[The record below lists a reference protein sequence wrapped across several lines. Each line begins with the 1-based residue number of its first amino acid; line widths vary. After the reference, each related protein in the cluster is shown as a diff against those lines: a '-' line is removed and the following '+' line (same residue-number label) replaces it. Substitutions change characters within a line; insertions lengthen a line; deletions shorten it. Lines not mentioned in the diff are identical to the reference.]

1 MSKQLKSG
9 TWKHTNTGRAFFS
22 SFPHERKSI
31 CPEISVISRSN
42 SSSVIDRYPFS
53 KKALCEI
60 TSFQKRKERRLQT
73 STHKGLWCRKK
84 NPKTQQPLDG
94 LAVVLR
100 RSNFIVAGIEE
111 WRGILY
117 KVPEIKKKRKKKK
130 KTFDHFLLLTHSCES
145 WEVLLILTSG
155 SLVDN
160 WAAAPD
166 SSRPGECTPA
176 WLQFALKNQNHK
188 DGRSMFGHLLIKGT
202 FISLF
207 WVQEEWHILPKS
219 LSKCGAP

>member
-31 CPEISVISRSN
+31 CPEISVISGSN

-73 STHKGLWCRKK
+73 STHKGIKK
-84 NPKTQQPLDG
+84 TKKQQPLDG
-94 LAVVLR
+94 LAVVLG
-100 RSNFIVAGIEE
+100 RSNFIVAGVEE
-111 WRGILY
+111 RRGILY
-117 KVPEIKKKRKKKK
+117 KVPEFFFFLKRKKK
-130 KTFDHFLLLTHSCES
+130 TFYPFLLLTHSCES
-145 WEVLLILTSG
+145 WEARLILTSG

-160 WAAAPD
+160 WAAVPD

-176 WLQFALKNQNHK
+176 WLQFALKNENHR
-188 DGRSMFGHLLIKGT
+188 DGCLMLGHLLLKAT
-202 FISLF
+202 FIF
-207 WVQEEWHILPKS
+207 LPCNFSISEAHCDIYIEKIW
-219 LSKCGAP
+219 